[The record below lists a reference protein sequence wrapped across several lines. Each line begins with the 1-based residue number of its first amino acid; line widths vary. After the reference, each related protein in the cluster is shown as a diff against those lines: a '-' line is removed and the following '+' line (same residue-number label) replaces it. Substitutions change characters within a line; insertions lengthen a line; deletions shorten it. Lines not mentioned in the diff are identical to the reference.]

1 MPVHSKRLTDTIAKA
16 IPRPATGYALHWCPD
31 TPGFGLR
38 VTAAD
43 ARAWVSERRIDGKT
57 VRRTIGKAVGRAAI
71 SAKAARELQVDLSSD
86 LQKGKDPL
94 AKKRADRAAEKIE
107 AVTLEKALK
116 AYVKAKRRKKDG
128 LALKARTVAD
138 YLAMIAPAGE
148 KSQAGELH
156 SLAEKSLHKISA
168 EDIRRLHAS
177 LAVRGERRQTYAMQ
191 VLRAVLRHH
200 GVAIENNPL
209 SPATAGVSRVQLAP
223 SRGDPSP
230 IPPEKLGAWWRAACA
245 NTSVSADQLRF
256 MLLTGCRPGEAAGL
270 LVRDFDAVGKRAVL
284 RDTKNRLDHTLVLSE
299 TAAAIVNWH
308 ALGKKAG
315 EPVFGVGDPGKT
327 IAAINEAAGTPG
339 VSPHKLRH
347 TFASIADDLVT
358 AATSRAMLNHA
369 SGDVTQVHYIGI
381 AEAKLRA
388 GWQAVADFIEAA
400 K

>member
-16 IPRPATGYALHWCPD
+16 ISKPETGYSLHWCPD

-43 ARAWVSERRIDGKT
+43 ARAWVSERRVDGKT
-57 VRRTIGKAVGRAAI
+57 VRRTIGKAAGRAAI

-94 AKKRADRAAEKIE
+94 IKKRADRAAEKIE
-107 AVTLEKALK
+107 AVTLEKAIK

-138 YLAMIAPAGE
+138 YLAMIAPASE
-148 KSQAGELH
+148 KAQSGELH

-168 EDIRRLHAS
+168 EDIRRLHGS
-177 LAVRGERRQTYAMQ
+177 LATRGERRQTYAMQ
-191 VLRAVLRHH
+191 VLRAVLRHQ

-209 SPATAGVSRVQLAP
+209 SPSTAGVARVQLAP

-230 IPPEKLGAWWRAACA
+230 IPPEKLGVWWRAACA
-245 NTSVSADQLRF
+245 NDSVSADQLRF

-270 LVRDFDAVGKRAVL
+270 LVRDFDATGKRAIL